1 MGMMYKIVTNA
12 LEEAGLSDQY
22 HPQDYLNFYCL
33 GKREA
38 SSSKPSSQ
46 AHQPT
51 ENRTLVC
58 FFSLSNGFLTSNNR
72 VMFTCSINFLP
83 GHFQLFLNLNSMMEN
98 NEANKFI
105 PTI

>member
-1 MGMMYKIVTNA
+1 MSMMYKIVTNA
-12 LEEAGLSDQY
+12 LEEAGLSDQF

-51 ENRTLVC
+51 ENRALVC
-58 FFSLSNGFLTSNNR
+58 FFSLSNDFLTSNNK
-72 VMFTCSINFLP
+72 VMFTCSIN
-83 GHFQLFLNLNSMMEN
+83 
-98 NEANKFI
+98 KFST
-105 PTI
+105 PSFSTVFGSKFNDEEQ